1 MVSIDVIEKM
11 ALQVSDHITLKEIF
25 QEKKGKKP
33 LRKTEDPVSPCE
45 IKQVLDR
52 LKVGMNSNPKLWKMM
67 KCLLKSI

>member
-1 MVSIDVIEKM
+1 MTEV
-11 ALQVSDHITLKEIF
+11 F

-33 LRKTEDPVSPCE
+33 LRKTEQPVFPLE
-45 IKQVLDR
+45 IKQMLDR